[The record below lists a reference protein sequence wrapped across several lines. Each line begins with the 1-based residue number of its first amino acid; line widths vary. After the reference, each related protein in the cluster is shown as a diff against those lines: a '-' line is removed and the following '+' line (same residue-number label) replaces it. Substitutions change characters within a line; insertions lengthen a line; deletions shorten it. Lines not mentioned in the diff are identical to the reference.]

1 MSGGGGENNLGFRC
15 TRRRFVI
22 ETLHLDVEGG
32 VSERRTAPSVA
43 GMTAY
48 EETQART
55 AKEPGLATVQLE
67 GPMIAPLPLEDPD
80 PPVSGE
86 KKKKARKAVA
96 FSSTGTDMYD
106 F

>member
-32 VSERRTAPSVA
+32 VSERRTAPPVS
-43 GMTAY
+43 GMTAH
-48 EETQART
+48 EETQLRV
-55 AKEPGLATVQLE
+55 AKEHGAAAIQLE
-67 GPMIAPLPLEDPD
+67 SPSAGPVTSSSSEPSLVL
-80 PPVSGE
+80 SE
-86 KKKKARKAVA
+86 KKKVRKAVA
-96 FSSTGTDMYD
+96 FTSSKSELYD